1 MSAETQTN
9 EHARAI
15 GRTSR
20 VLSIL
25 ALAVAG
31 LLLAAAPAGAVVAQV
46 PGPDIGYQPLN
57 GQGPSAPSQFDAT
70 TNLEYHGGPVMP
82 SMKQYAIF
90 WAPTGFSFPAGY
102 KTAATQYLKD
112 VAAASGQPTNVY
124 AVGSQFFDTVAPG
137 HRAAYKATYGGSVTD
152 TAGYPAS
159 GCPLYTSKFG
169 GAAFTECLT
178 NAQLG
183 AKIDSVVSAHSL
195 PRGLT
200 TEYFLFLP
208 DKVGS
213 CFASDG
219 ASCFDSQF
227 CAYHSFT
234 GTGGATLYAN
244 ESFTPR
250 DPTHC
255 GTGEYPNGHANGNI
269 DDQLSSL
276 SHEANESITDPLLN
290 AWWNNQGSTEN
301 GDQCRNTVDDFGV
314 PLGGVAGTFYNQVIN
329 SRHYILQ
336 QEWSNFSS
344 ACEQR
349 YAMTGSASGPS
360 KGKKNKP
367 VHFTATGVDG
377 EGGSITTAKWKF
389 GDGKTAKGLSVTH
402 TYKHAGTFK
411 PTATV
416 TNNTKLNVAA
426 NPGKIKIKS
435 N

>member
-9 EHARAI
+9 EHVSAI
-15 GRTSR
+15 GRTGG

-25 ALAVAG
+25 ALAIAG

-57 GQGPSAPSQFDAT
+57 GQGPSAPSQSDVI

-90 WAPTGFSFPAGY
+90 WAPSGYSFPAGY
-102 KTAATQYLKD
+102 KTAATQFLKD
-112 VAAASGQPTNVY
+112 VAADSPQPTNVY
-124 AVGSQFFDTVAPG
+124 SVGSQFTDSAG
-137 HRAAYKATYGGSVTD
+137 DRAAYKATYGGSFD
-152 TAGYPAS
+152 DAGAYPTS
-159 GCPLYTSKFG
+159 GCPLYTG
-169 GAAFTECLT
+169 LVGAAFTKCLT

-183 AKIDSVVSAHSL
+183 AKVDSVVNAHGL

-200 TEYFLFLP
+200 AEYFLFLP
-208 DKVGS
+208 DSVGS
-213 CFASDG
+213 CFLSDG
-219 ASCFDSQF
+219 ASCFDREF

-234 GTGGATLYAN
+234 STGGATLYAN

-255 GTGEYPNGHANGNI
+255 GTGEYPNGTGNGPI
-269 DDQLSSL
+269 DDQVSSL

-290 AWWNNQGSTEN
+290 AWWNNTGGTEN
-301 GDQCRNTVDDFGV
+301 GDQCRNTTNDYGF
-314 PLGGVAGTFYNQVIN
+314 PLGGTAGTFYNQVIN
-329 SRHYILQ
+329 THHYFLQ

-349 YAMTGSASGPS
+349 YALTGSASGPS
-360 KGKKNKP
+360 KGKKGKP
-367 VHFTATGVDG
+367 VTFTATGVDG
-377 EGGSITTAKWKF
+377 DGGHITNAKWKF

-411 PTATV
+411 PTASV
-416 TNNTKLNVAA
+416 MNSTKLGVAA